1 VSESLDIED
10 VYELSPLQQGLLF
23 HSELDRSSGFY
34 VEQYSCLLDGPLD
47 VDQLERAWQDVVE
60 AHPALRA
67 SFHWRDLE
75 KPLQVVRR
83 HLPIHLERHDWNAL
97 PSQVAVRQLEALLA
111 DDRRRGFD
119 VSIAPLMRW
128 SIVRHDDCR
137 HRLVWSFH
145 HLLIDGWSL
154 QLVLGEVFA
163 RYDALAAGRE
173 FTAAEVPPYGDYVSW
188 LQTRDQCAAERFWRR
203 TLAGIDG
210 PTPLGM
216 STTTAA
222 PPAAADAIDEEVL
235 GVGSATTAALAA
247 RAREWRVTPNALV
260 LAAWGLLLGRYAG
273 ARDVVVGAV
282 CSGRPPELEGV
293 DRMVGAFAN
302 TLPLRLTIE
311 PGAPVR
317 RWVTEVQSR
326 QLRALEFQWSPLV
339 DVQGWTDV
347 PRGTPLFENLFV
359 FQSAPAE
366 AARPNSGITRRD
378 VRFTERTHLP
388 LTLEAWLGD
397 ELTLSMFSDRHR
409 FGRESVRGVLRQLAS
424 LLEAIAGE
432 CPACVA
438 DLPLLSD
445 EERRRALAEACGA
458 GTGEWSGPCFADS
471 FAAQVER
478 TPDAVAVSDGRTALS
493 YRDLDARATTLAG
506 RIRGAALHDGPVA
519 VCLPRSTNFVVAVA
533 ALFTSGVPYLP
544 LDPRLPAARLL
555 QLVQDSGAVLVVTDA
570 SSGDTFTAAGI
581 SVLDVD
587 EMHEAILQGSPC
599 DRQSSRAP
607 EAVALRRRPGLSGSR
622 SAPSSLSA
630 NDLAYV
636 IYTSGSTGRPK
647 GAMVTHGGCANHLA
661 AKISLLDLDASDVVA
676 QTAPQAFDISIW
688 QMLAPLLVGARVE
701 VFVDEVAFDATRL
714 LDDAAWRGVT
724 VLEMVP
730 SLLRA
735 SLEHAGA
742 SGQSS
747 SSLRQLRWLMLTGE
761 SLPPDLARAWFAYA
775 PAIPIVN
782 AYGPTECS
790 DDVTHHVIH
799 QAPRPDDVRVPIGR
813 AIQNT
818 QLYVLD
824 EAMQPLPPG
833 AIGELAVGGAGVG
846 IGYVGKPA
854 ATAAAFV
861 PDPFSSR
868 PGARLYRTG
877 DRVRQRLD
885 ASLDFIGRFDHQ
897 VKIRGYRIEPDE
909 VEAILAERP
918 GVRQCAVIAAGA
930 GDRAGLVAYVVA
942 QPHAGTS
949 ARSLRDALR
958 RVLPE
963 YMVPAAFV
971 FLDALPLTTNG
982 KLDRGALPDP
992 GFARA
997 DVESAAPRT
1006 PLEECL
1012 ADIWSEL
1019 LGVAAVGVDDDFFAL
1034 GGHSLLAMRLL
1045 SRVNEAFDVHL
1056 TLRQVFDHPTIAAL
1070 GGVVV
1075 EAQLDAIPEDE
1086 LASLFTR
1093 LEIPIGGDVVPP
1105 PTHPAVPM
1113 SGNAI

>member
-1 VSESLDIED
+1 MSESLDIED

-23 HSELDRSSGFY
+23 HNELDRSSGFY
-34 VEQYSCLLDGPLD
+34 SEQYSCLLDGALD
-47 VDQLERAWQDVVE
+47 VDLLERAWQHVVE
-60 AHPALRA
+60 THPALRT

-83 HLPIHLERHDWNAL
+83 HLPIHLERHDWSAV
-97 PSQVAVRQLEALLA
+97 PSDAVAGQLEEMLA

-128 SIVRHDDCR
+128 SIVRLDDR
-137 HRLVWSFH
+137 SHRLVWSFH

-154 QLVLGEVFA
+154 QLVLGEVLA
-163 RYDALAAGRE
+163 RYDTLAAGRE
-173 FTAAEVPPYGDYVSW
+173 FIGTDVPPYGDYVSW
-188 LQTRDQCAAERFWRR
+188 LQTRDQLAAERFWRR

-222 PPAAADAIDEEVL
+222 PPAAADGIDEEAL
-235 GVGSATTAALAA
+235 GVGSATTAALIG
-247 RAREWRVTPNALV
+247 RAREWRVTPNTIV

-273 ARDVVVGAV
+273 TRDVVVGAV
-282 CSGRPPELEGV
+282 CSGRPPELKGV
-293 DRMVGAFAN
+293 DRIVGAFAN

-311 PGAPVR
+311 PDAPVR
-317 RWVTEVQSR
+317 QWVAEVQSR
-326 QLRALEFQWSPLV
+326 QLQALEFQWSPLV

-347 PRGTPLFENLFV
+347 PRGTPLFENLFA
-359 FQSAPAE
+359 FQNAPAG
-366 AARPNSGITRRD
+366 AVARPSTGIVCRD

-388 LTLEAWLGD
+388 LTLEAWLGH
-397 ELTLSMFSDRHR
+397 ELTMSIYYDRHR
-409 FGRESVRGVLRQLAS
+409 FERESIRAVLRQVAT

-432 CPACVA
+432 RPARVA

-445 EERRRALAEACGA
+445 EERRRGLAVACDAGA
-458 GTGEWSGPCFADS
+458 WSGPCFADS

-493 YRDLDARATTLAG
+493 YRDLDARATALAG

-519 VCLPRSTNFVVAVA
+519 VCLPRSTGFIVAVA

-555 QLVQDSGAVLVVTDA
+555 QLVKDSGVALVVTNA
-570 SSGDTFTAAGI
+570 SSVGTFTAAGI
-581 SVLDVD
+581 SVLTVD
-587 EMHEAILQGSPC
+587 DTHEATPGGC
-599 DRQSSRAP
+599 
-607 EAVALRRRPGLSGSR
+607 PGLSGPR
-622 SAPSSLSA
+622 SAAPSLSA
-630 NDLAYV
+630 SDLAYV

-714 LDDAAWRGVT
+714 LDDAGRRGVT
-724 VLEMVP
+724 VLEVVP

-742 SGQSS
+742 GGDSS
-747 SSLRQLRWLMLTGE
+747 SSLQQLRWLMLTGE

-790 DDVTHHVIH
+790 DDVAHHVIH
-799 QAPRPDDVRVPIGR
+799 EAPGPDDVRVPIGR

-824 EAMQPLPPG
+824 EMMQSLPPG

-846 IGYVGKPA
+846 IGYAGNRA

-885 ASLDFIGRFDHQ
+885 GSLEFIGRFDHQ

-909 VEAILAERP
+909 VEAILAEQP
-918 GVRQCAVIAAGA
+918 DVRQCAVIAAGA
-930 GDRAGLVAYVVA
+930 GDRACLAAYVVA
-942 QPHAGTS
+942 QPHAGST
-949 ARSLRDALR
+949 AQSLRDALR
-958 RVLPE
+958 QVLPE

-971 FLDALPLTTNG
+971 FLDALPLTPNG
-982 KLDRGALPDP
+982 KLDRAALPDLRV
-992 GFARA
+992 ARA
-997 DVESAAPRT
+997 DVESAYAAPST
-1006 PLEECL
+1006 PLEERL
-1012 ADIWSEL
+1012 AEIWSEL
-1019 LGVAAVGVDDDFFAL
+1019 LGVAAVGIDDDFFAL

-1045 SRVNEAFDVHL
+1045 SRVNEAFDVEL

-1070 GGVVV
+1070 AAVVV
-1075 EAQLDAIPEDE
+1075 DAQLDAMSEDE
-1086 LASLFTR
+1086 LTSLFTR

-1105 PTHPAVPM
+1105 LTYPAAPM